1 MLNTGGKHKEKE
13 GRESAKTRTCTHFS
27 KRQKNNPSN
36 ITKYVPT
43 ATKQQQQQ
51 PLGRRLTQINTG
63 D

>member
-27 KRQKNNPSN
+27 KRQKNPSN

-51 PLGRRLTQINTG
+51 QPLGRRLTQINTG